1 MKCKELICAQSVVID
16 KTTNQV
22 SIFNI
27 YENIFSPFFP
37 ISLSS
42 VALFIQFEREMEI
55 DPLNVTFN
63 LNIRLNENHLY
74 TQPITISFTEG
85 DIKNNTTVNLQN
97 MIVAQPGNLA
107 FIVEYNG
114 EEKKVTSFKIE
125 MRRG

>member
-1 MKCKELICAQSVVID
+1 MICYHLVIMSLD
-16 KTTNQV
+16 YLR
-22 SIFNI
+22 FN
-27 YENIFSPFFP
+27 Y
-37 ISLSS
+37 
-42 VALFIQFEREMEI
+42 
-55 DPLNVTFN
+55 TF
-63 LNIRLNENHLY
+63 NIRLNENHLY